1 MALCVLG
8 YNPLIYNNYGCWC
21 GSGGSNEPVDEIDR
35 CCMIHDKCYD
45 ALVDNK
51 TCCSTI
57 NEYVSTYDWDCEN
70 NRTAICKHI
79 QAFVAPAHSVS
90 SGMTPA
96 GRTQKW
102 AGLSRLF
109 RRFSRLIVRET
120 CRKPAAGMTG
130 AGQVNLPL
138 G

>member
-70 NRTAICKHI
+70 NRTAICK
-79 QAFVAPAHSVS
+79 
-90 SGMTPA
+90 
-96 GRTQKW
+96 
-102 AGLSRLF
+102 
-109 RRFSRLIVRET
+109 RE
-120 CRKPAAGMTG
+120 
-130 AGQVNLPL
+130 
-138 G
+138 